1 MLESKWET
9 ECQYVTRKKNEADL
23 KGADTKDRMNVL
35 SVFESFISV
44 HFYISDAFLSLY
56 VFM

>member
-1 MLESKWET
+1 MGNR
-9 ECQYVTRKKNEADL
+9 ECQYVTKKKNEADL

-44 HFYISDAFLSLY
+44 HFYISDASCHYMCLCDT
-56 VFM
+56 